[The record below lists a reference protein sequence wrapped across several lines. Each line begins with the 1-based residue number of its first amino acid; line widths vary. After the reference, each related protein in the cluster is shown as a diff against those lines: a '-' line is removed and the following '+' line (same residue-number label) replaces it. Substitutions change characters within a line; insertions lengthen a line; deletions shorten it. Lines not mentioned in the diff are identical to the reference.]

1 MKFCPNCKT
10 TYSDDSL
17 LYCLSDGSNLLAMP
31 PAEKTIEM
39 NAGTNPLRFDVPA
52 NSDPTVFSPRISQT
66 QNENVRRGISPWL
79 VVPLLGILLLAV
91 AALLGY
97 ILFAPNSVQVTN
109 SAAPTPSPTATPKDE
124 TAALKE
130 ELESLK
136 KQIANQKTPAKTDA
150 PIRAF
155 PNDNSSTAPVIQTA
169 RANSPNDGFLALR
182 SIPDAQN
189 GAQLAKIPHG
199 TNLEIVGCQKN
210 ETQLPGKRRGRWCR
224 TNFNGQSGWVFDA
237 FLSY

>member
-10 TYSDDSL
+10 TYSDETL
-17 LYCLSDGSNLLAMP
+17 LYCLSDGSNLVAMP
-31 PAEKTIEM
+31 SAEKTIEM
-39 NAGTNPLRFDVPA
+39 SAATNPMRFDIPP
-52 NSDPTVFSPRISQT
+52 NSEPTVFSPRISQPQT
-66 QNENVRRGISPWL
+66 QNVKRGISPWL
-79 VVPLLGILLLAV
+79 VVPLLAILLLSV

-97 ILFAPNSVQVTN
+97 ILLKPTSAVVSN
-109 SAAPTPSPTATPKDE
+109 SATQSPTATPKDE
-124 TAALKE
+124 TAALKD

-136 KQIANQKTPAKTDA
+136 KQIANQKTPPKNDSVTR
-150 PIRAF
+150 PF
-155 PNDNSSTAPVIQTA
+155 PNDNSSSAPVIQTA

-182 SIPDAQN
+182 SIPDSEN
-189 GAQLAKIPHG
+189 GTQLAKIPHG

-237 FLSY
+237 FLNY

>member
-17 LYCLSDGSNLLAMP
+17 LYCLSDGTNLVAMP
-31 PAEKTIEM
+31 SAEKTIEM
-39 NAGTNPLRFDVPA
+39 SGATNPMRFDIPA
-52 NSDPTVFSPRISQT
+52 NSDPTVFSPRISQP
-66 QNENVRRGISPWL
+66 QNENAGRGISPWL
-79 VVPLLGILLLAV
+79 VIPLIGILLLSV

-97 ILFAPNSVQVTN
+97 ILLKPN
-109 SAAPTPSPTATPKDE
+109 SAAISNAATPSPTATPKDE

-136 KQIANQKTPAKTDA
+136 KQIANQKTQPKNDSTVR
-150 PIRAF
+150 PF
-155 PNDNSSTAPVIQTA
+155 PNDNSSSAPVIQTA

-182 SIPDAQN
+182 SIPDAEN
-189 GAQLAKIPHG
+189 GAQLARIPHG

-210 ETQLPGKRRGRWCR
+210 EIQIPGKRRGRWCR
-224 TNFNGQSGWVFDA
+224 TNYNGQSGWVFDA

>member
-17 LYCLSDGSNLLAMP
+17 IYCLSDGTNLVAMP
-31 PAEKTIEM
+31 SAEKTIEM
-39 NAGTNPLRFDVPA
+39 SGATNPMRFDIPS
-52 NSDPTVFSPRISQT
+52 NSDPTVFAQRLSQPQT
-66 QNENVRRGISPWL
+66 QNVKKGISPWL
-79 VVPLLGILLLAV
+79 VLPLVAILFFSV
-91 AALLGY
+91 VGLLGY
-97 ILFAPNSVQVTN
+97 ILLKPVDTVVSN
-109 SAAPTPSPTATPKDE
+109 SATPSPTAMPKDE

-136 KQIANQKTPAKTDA
+136 KQIANQKTPPK
-150 PIRAF
+150 
-155 PNDNSSTAPVIQTA
+155 NDSSTRPSTNSNSTSAPVIQTA

-182 SIPDAQN
+182 SIPDAEN

-199 TNLEIVGCQKN
+199 TNLEIIGCQKN

-224 TNFNGQSGWVFDA
+224 TNYNGQSGWVFDA